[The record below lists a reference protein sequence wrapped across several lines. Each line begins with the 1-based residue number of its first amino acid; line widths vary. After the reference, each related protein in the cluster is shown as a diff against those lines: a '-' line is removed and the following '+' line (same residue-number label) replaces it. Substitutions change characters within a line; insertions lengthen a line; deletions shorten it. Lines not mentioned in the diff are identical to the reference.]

1 MSSVPEKIAVC
12 VQESV
17 VRVEMEEPPRTRSST
32 AFQPIE
38 DEIQGLVRIS
48 GGRFGMRALSPEGVI
63 DYIEPPKRASDED
76 IRAMA
81 TMVGLSVC

>member
-1 MSSVPEKIAVC
+1 MC
-12 VQESV
+12 VEESV
-17 VRVEMEEPPRTRSST
+17 LRVETEEPPRTRSST

-48 GGRFGMRALSPEGVI
+48 GGAIWNEGIEGRGFV

-81 TMVGLSVC
+81 TMVGLRVC